1 MAEPGFFVGPVL
13 QRCEHGTALKER
25 DHITFDT
32 LGPILQR
39 KAPAKG
45 AIGAKELI
53 AAYLIDYQARPR
65 IRPTIWQ

>member
-1 MAEPGFFVGPVL
+1 MRKAVF
-13 QRCEHGTALKER
+13 QHGTALKER
-25 DHITFDT
+25 DHITFDTLGPIT